1 MKIQMCSWEVGRLHD
16 KPLSTCSALAPLEC
30 IIYMAATMT
39 FYFFK
44 ADIILLQWLPV
55 TFRIKLNV

>member
-1 MKIQMCSWEVGRLHD
+1 MKIQVCSWEVSRFHD

-30 IIYMAATMT
+30 IIYMAAMMT
-39 FYFFK
+39 YFFK
-44 ADIILLQWLPV
+44 ADIVLLQWLPI